1 MVPVVRNL
9 NESFSCT
16 CIFKVP
22 VGSGREIGGGKSFS
36 GIVKER
42 MATEKK
48 KIGEEQST
56 WILLWDQCESE
67 MTEGMEW
74 FSHLQSLN

>member
-1 MVPVVRNL
+1 M
-9 NESFSCT
+9 
-16 CIFKVP
+16 KVSA
-22 VGSGREIGGGKSFS
+22 VLVYLKCLLAQGGKQEGGRAFLALSRK
-36 GIVKER
+36 GWQLK
-42 MATEKK
+42 KK

>member
-1 MVPVVRNL
+1 MAPISRNCQSGDIITVVPVVRNL

-48 KIGEEQST
+48 KN
-56 WILLWDQCESE
+56 W
-67 MTEGMEW
+67 
-74 FSHLQSLN
+74 